1 MKSLFVDSDIIID
14 LLAQREPYYH
24 DTARLFALAEENKIR
39 IFTSAISFATVNY
52 VLLTEKK
59 PSEAKIILRKLK
71 LIIKVASLT
80 DEIVSLS
87 VNDSSEFKDYK
98 DALQYYS
105 ALRNDTEV
113 FITRNVNDFKKAEI
127 PVMTP
132 EQFLTSYFP
141 VNKEAKG
148 KVKTKV
154 KK

>member
-1 MKSLFVDSDIIID
+1 MKSLFVDSDIIVD

-24 DTARLFALAEENKIR
+24 DTARLFALAEENQIKIY
-39 IFTSAISFATVNY
+39 TSAISFATVNY
-52 VLLTEKK
+52 VLLTEKN

-71 LIIKVASLT
+71 LIVKVASLT

-87 VNDSSEFKDYK
+87 VNDSPEFKDYK

-105 ALRNDTEV
+105 AIRNGIEV
-113 FITRNVNDFKKAEI
+113 FITRNLNDFKKSDI

-141 VNKEAKG
+141 IGKEGKG
-148 KVKTKV
+148 GVKTKER
-154 KK
+154 K